1 MRFSS
6 LREIEGIGEKIAE
19 SLIKH
24 FGTEEEALK
33 AINNLE
39 FSRLLGVKL
48 PKQKLAEI
56 MRNAYSKRN
65 NFEYI
70 NLLKTPEAR
79 EIYQRITSFLK
90 ELAVTEYGK
99 LKLSLFYP
107 TKNKDELKRRFSL
120 VERAKK
126 FYSSINPEKI
136 KRYLKILTPL
146 EENPKLKR
154 ITDEIVATDSK
165 EVYERLKKY
174 RDIIEVLL
182 IETQEDITFL
192 KDFKL
197 VRFVNYGNIEL
208 SRFLPNVVEVEEN
221 EAIPEKTLAFF
232 LANEHSIMA
241 SCEIM
246 KILGE
251 DEKELNEIIENVRK
265 LNVENDKKIALLN
278 YALENLHAT
287 VEDCLEKANNEIIE
301 ETETSEIAIK
311 GKELLD
317 LISSRSFRLPER
329 VMILINDIA
338 RKWERNCEKML
349 KIEEGSLF
357 GLFQDETYPLEIN
370 MEKLH
375 EIENILEHEKK
386 ITEFNLKR
394 DLAYSLGKYKDRIR
408 EIILDVLEIDV
419 LLALGEFCIKYSAV
433 IPDITD
439 KLGIG
444 FINARNI
451 ELVRKGEEVQPVS
464 YVIGDAIKIKGSKGE
479 RIVIITG
486 ANSGGKTSLLETIA
500 QIQIATQCGLPVL
513 AEKAKVSILD
523 ELYYYRK
530 MKGTLEAGAFET
542 LLKSFAL
549 IARSKKRKLILA
561 DEIEAATEPGAAAM
575 IIDALL
581 KWFYEQENTLLALV
595 THLGREITFPKVR
608 IDGIEAK
615 GLDENLNLIVDRNP
629 VLNKIARSTP
639 ELILEKLSKTEK
651 KNREFYERIIREFR
665 KNKV

>member
-6 LREIEGIGEKIAE
+6 LTEMEGIGEKVAE
-19 SLIKH
+19 SLINH

-278 YALENLHAT
+278 YALENLHVT

-317 LISSRSFRLPER
+317 LISSRSLRLPEK
-329 VMILINDIA
+329 VMMIINDIA

-408 EIILDVLEIDV
+408 EIVLDVLEIDV

-513 AEKAKVSILD
+513 AEKAKVPILD

>member
-39 FSRLLGVKL
+39 FSRLLRVKL

-208 SRFLPNVVEVEEN
+208 SKFLPNVVEVEEN

-232 LANEHSIMA
+232 LANERSIMA

-251 DEKELNEIIENVRK
+251 NEKELNEIIENVRK

-513 AEKAKVSILD
+513 AEKAKVPILD

-651 KNREFYERIIREFR
+651 KDREFYERIIREFR

>member
-6 LREIEGIGEKIAE
+6 LTEMEGIGEKVAE
-19 SLIKH
+19 SLINH

-126 FYSSINPEKI
+126 FYSSINSEKI
-136 KRYLKILTPL
+136 KRYLKIIAPL

-182 IETQEDITFL
+182 IETQEDIAFL

-301 ETETSEIAIK
+301 ETEASEIAIK

-329 VMILINDIA
+329 VIMLINDIA

-408 EIILDVLEIDV
+408 EIVLDVLEIDV
-419 LLALGEFCIKYSAV
+419 LLALGEFCIKYNAV

-444 FINARNI
+444 FVNARNI

-464 YVIGDAIKIKGSKGE
+464 YVIGDAIKIRGSKGE

-513 AEKAKVSILD
+513 AEKAKVPILD

-608 IDGIEAK
+608 IDGIEAR

-651 KNREFYERIIREFR
+651 KDREFYERIIKEFR

>member
-6 LREIEGIGEKIAE
+6 LREIEGIGEKVAE
-19 SLIKH
+19 SLINH

-278 YALENLHAT
+278 YALENLHVT

-317 LISSRSFRLPER
+317 LISSRSLRLPEK
-329 VMILINDIA
+329 VMMIINDIA

-408 EIILDVLEIDV
+408 EIVLDVLEIDV

-513 AEKAKVSILD
+513 AEKAKVPILD

-651 KNREFYERIIREFR
+651 KDREFYERIIKEFR